1 MATCSQTIDFNFNF
15 HIDTKIMEN
24 LPNDVKNYI
33 LTFIPI
39 DVRVNYVMTKY
50 KFRVINEKL
59 TNLEKNSAMC
69 DYLYNCVKKVTQIMA
84 TQIQSYNPAV
94 IIINDMLVTFNDYN
108 SKKDLEYREKMVEYY
123 INLFIDMILESIR
136 NYIKIFRHI
145 DSDKK
150 KRFDNAI
157 LNLFIGILIL

>member
-1 MATCSQTIDFNFNF
+1 MEQIVYYFYSALRLACDEKTPISFSVPSGNFGDIYAGFLAKKMGLNINKLIIATNS
-15 HIDTKIMEN
+15 
-24 LPNDVKNYI
+24 NDI
-33 LTFIPI
+33 LTRFIE
-39 DVRVNYVMTKY
+39 N
-50 KFRVINEKL
+50 
-59 TNLEKNSAMC
+59 
-69 DYLYNCVKKVTQIMA
+69 
-84 TQIQSYNPAV
+84 
-94 IIINDMLVTFNDYN
+94 NDY

-123 INLFIDMILESIR
+123 INHFIDMILESIR

>member
-1 MATCSQTIDFNFNF
+1 
-15 HIDTKIMEN
+15 MEN

-33 LTFIPI
+33 LTFVPI
-39 DVRVNYVMTKY
+39 FVRVNYVMTKY

-59 TNLEKNSAMC
+59 TKLEKNVAMC
-69 DYLYNCVKKVTQIMA
+69 DYLYRCLNKVKHIMA
-84 TQIQSYNPAV
+84 TQIQRYNPAV
-94 IIINDMLVTFNDYN
+94 IIINDMLVAFNDY

>member
-1 MATCSQTIDFNFNF
+1 
-15 HIDTKIMEN
+15 
-24 LPNDVKNYI
+24 
-33 LTFIPI
+33 
-39 DVRVNYVMTKY
+39 
-50 KFRVINEKL
+50 
-59 TNLEKNSAMC
+59 
-69 DYLYNCVKKVTQIMA
+69 MA

-94 IIINDMLVTFNDYN
+94 IIINDMLVTFNDY